1 MASTKGMGKLLIKEN
16 KLITFVTLL
25 ILCIGGIIMLFPF
38 IWMLSTSL
46 KPNDEVYLYPPE
58 LIPQKWNFVNYFD
71 VWSAAPFG
79 RFYINSVVI
88 AVIVT
93 FGQLLTCSLGAYAFA
108 RLRFK
113 GRDKLFLLYLATL
126 MIPFQVTMVPIYT
139 IMKNLGWINTYQGV
153 IAPSLFSAYG
163 TFLLRQFFITI
174 PNELEE
180 SVKIDGG
187 GYLLCYSVI
196 ILPLSKTAL
205 ATLGTFVFLF
215 SWNNFMW
222 PMLVINTLDRF
233 TLPLGIAFF
242 QGRYG
247 PQWNLLMV
255 ASVITMLPLLIIYL
269 FAQRFFIKGIM
280 IGAVKG

>member
-1 MASTKGMGKLLIKEN
+1 MRKNDSLLIN
-16 KLITFVTLL
+16 ITVV
-25 ILCIGGIIMLFPF
+25 IVLCLTGIVMLFPF
-38 IWMLSTSL
+38 IWMVFTSL
-46 KPNDEVYLYPPE
+46 KPPSEIFIYPPE
-58 LIPQKWNFVNYFD
+58 LFPRNWRFENYLE
-71 VWSAAPFG
+71 VWTAAPFG
-79 RFYINSVVI
+79 KFYINSVII
-88 AVIVT
+88 AAAIT

-108 RLRFK
+108 RLHFK

-187 GYLLCYSVI
+187 GYLICYSMI
-196 ILPLSKTAL
+196 IIPLSKTAL

-222 PMLVINTLDRF
+222 PMLVINTLDLY

-242 QGRYG
+242 QGRFG
-247 PQWNLLMV
+247 VQWNLLMV
-255 ASVITMLPLLIIYL
+255 ASVITMLPLLVVYL
-269 FAQRFFIKGIM
+269 FAQRFFISGIM
-280 IGAVKG
+280 MGAVKG

>member
-1 MASTKGMGKLLIKEN
+1 MMRKNDSLLIN
-16 KLITFVTLL
+16 ITVV
-25 ILCIGGIIMLFPF
+25 IVLCLTGIVMLFPF
-38 IWMLSTSL
+38 IWMVFTSL
-46 KPNDEVYLYPPE
+46 KPPSEIFIYPPE
-58 LIPQKWNFVNYFD
+58 LFPRNWRFENYLE
-71 VWSAAPFG
+71 VWTAAPFG
-79 RFYINSVVI
+79 KFYINSVII
-88 AVIVT
+88 AAAIT

-108 RLRFK
+108 RLHFK

-187 GYLLCYSVI
+187 GYLICYSMI
-196 ILPLSKTAL
+196 IIPLSKTAL

-222 PMLVINTLDRF
+222 PMLVINTLDLY

-242 QGRYG
+242 QGRFG
-247 PQWNLLMV
+247 VQWNLLMV
-255 ASVITMLPLLIIYL
+255 ASVITMLPLLVVYL
-269 FAQRFFIKGIM
+269 FAQRFFISGIM
-280 IGAVKG
+280 MGAVKG